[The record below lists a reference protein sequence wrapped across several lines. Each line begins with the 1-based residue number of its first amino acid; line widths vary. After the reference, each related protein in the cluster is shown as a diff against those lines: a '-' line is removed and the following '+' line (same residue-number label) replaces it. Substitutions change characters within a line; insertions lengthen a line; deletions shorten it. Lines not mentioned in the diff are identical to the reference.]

1 MQILDNEDLQYKKI
15 DEYFYTISHELKA
28 PFNEILTYAQ
38 IISED
43 NIGIVSEQSLRDLQ
57 SIQDIC
63 KNSLNMVQMFMKYLK
78 IRNQKINYELVDLGE
93 LIRQCFTKLTI
104 SASLKHV
111 ELNLNPLPKVI
122 GDRFLFQQMVINLLS
137 NSLKFTS
144 KREHPTIHI
153 YSTLD

>member
-78 IRNQKINYELVDLGE
+78 G
-93 LIRQCFTKLTI
+93 
-104 SASLKHV
+104 
-111 ELNLNPLPKVI
+111 
-122 GDRFLFQQMVINLLS
+122 
-137 NSLKFTS
+137 
-144 KREHPTIHI
+144 
-153 YSTLD
+153 